1 MAAKIITQT
10 FEAGSSITVHPMF
23 VGVLPRGIT
32 RRTTYKV
39 TRVYST
45 GRSWRVVFTDRAGFV
60 RDLPIAMFVDTTP
73 AWVDGW
79 TIRLDMTGSHKNPG
93 FVRRY
98 VRRYVRA

>member
-60 RDLPIAMFVDTTP
+60 RDLPIALFVDTTP
-73 AWVDGW
+73 ARVDGW
-79 TIRLDMTGSHKNPG
+79 ERQFVPASDCTARNPSFSIR
-93 FVRRY
+93 Y
-98 VRRYVRA
+98 IRA

>member
-60 RDLPIAMFVDTTP
+60 RDLPISLFVDTTP
-73 AWVDGW
+73 AVADGW
-79 TIRLDMTGSHKNPG
+79 ERHIVPASDWSPRNQHVVTRYIR
-93 FVRRY
+93 
-98 VRRYVRA
+98 A